1 LTEFSQACLLF
12 FFLES
17 PINMPASS
25 KTPLLEVE
33 RLMAELVGSSDLT
46 KAVSATERAAHYHLA
61 TGGQRMR
68 ARLAMEAC
76 RALRVEV
83 TDAVRLAAGV
93 ELLHNAS
100 LVHDDLHD
108 LETVRRGQPTVWCT
122 FGQDVAICA
131 GDLLLSGAYGALAG
145 FSDSSTLPALLR
157 RVHDR
162 TTNVI
167 HGQST
172 ELATKDTIVDEV
184 ALYEQIVVGKSGA
197 LLSLPLELALIAAH
211 QTQWCSAAREA
222 AHAFGLGYQMVD
234 DLEDLADDTQK
245 QRLNIVNVVRAAG
258 ATGEAGATVR
268 GLAQAH
274 LERASTLA
282 HGLPIGT
289 GDLLA
294 ELALAL
300 GQRLRKTAPTA

>member
-1 LTEFSQACLLF
+1 LTEFPQACLPVF
-12 FFLES
+12 FRES
-17 PINMPASS
+17 SVTMPASS
-25 KTPLLEVE
+25 KIPLIEVE
-33 RLMAELVGSSDLT
+33 RLMAELVGSTDS
-46 KAVSATERAAHYHLA
+46 AQAPSATERAAHYHLA

-83 TDAVRLAAGV
+83 ADAVRLAAGV

-108 LETVRRGQPTVWCT
+108 LETMRRGQPTVWCT
-122 FGQDVAICA
+122 YGQDVAICA

-145 FSDSSTLPALLR
+145 FGDSTTLPALLR
-157 RVHDR
+157 CVHDR

-172 ELATKDTIVDEV
+172 ELATKDTTVDDV
-184 ALYEQIVVGKSGA
+184 AIYERIVVGKSGA
-197 LLSLPLELALIAAH
+197 LLSLPLELAFIAAH
-211 QTQWCSAAREA
+211 QTQWRDAAREA
-222 AHAFGLGYQMVD
+222 AYAFGLGYQMID
-234 DLEDLADDTQK
+234 DLEDLADDTHK
-245 QRLNIVNVVRAAG
+245 QRLNIVNVIRAKG
-258 ATGEAGATVR
+258 ASSEAVATVR

-282 HGLPIGT
+282 HGLPTGT

-294 ELALAL
+294 ELAIAL
-300 GQRLRKTAPTA
+300 GQRLRKTASTA